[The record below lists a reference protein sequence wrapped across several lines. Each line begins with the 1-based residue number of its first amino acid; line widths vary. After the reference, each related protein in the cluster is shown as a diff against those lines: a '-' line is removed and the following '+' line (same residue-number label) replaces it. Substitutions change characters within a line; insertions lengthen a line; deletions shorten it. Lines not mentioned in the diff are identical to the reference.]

1 MTPDCLAAA
10 GTQKSPPNGAGFFV
24 GRCWHSVAFDQY
36 RSSTAP
42 LLALEALNA
51 NLACTPRV

>member
-1 MTPDCLAAA
+1 LAFDFEKLYRTLTSFE
-10 GTQKSPPNGAGFFV
+10 GLF
-24 GRCWHSVAFDQY
+24 FDQY
-36 RSSTAP
+36 KSSTAP